1 MIKWFVFSS
10 PCPWLLQ
17 LWWLFPVFSSPFW
30 LIKMNKFFFSV
41 TFAMSGSSGLLLVV
55 HVLDSWDY
63 FLAAS
68 VFHGSYT
75 LSAPRSTYKFSWLAS
90 IYFLEKLLERICL
103 QIKAFFFSDHSVNS
117 LNLSTGLYIDFFRR
131 KLIFVTLGTVN
142 LYIFAGGFRQACIC
156 RGLYP
161 RRLMTWSK
169 YILHLLVFNIFII
182 KLQNIIMNGI
192 QKGLIIGAW

>member
-1 MIKWFVFSS
+1 
-10 PCPWLLQ
+10 
-17 LWWLFPVFSSPFW
+17 
-30 LIKMNKFFFSV
+30 MNNLFFSV

-63 FLAAS
+63 SLAAS
-68 VFHGSYT
+68 VFHGSLT

-192 QKGLIIGAW
+192 QKGLITGAW